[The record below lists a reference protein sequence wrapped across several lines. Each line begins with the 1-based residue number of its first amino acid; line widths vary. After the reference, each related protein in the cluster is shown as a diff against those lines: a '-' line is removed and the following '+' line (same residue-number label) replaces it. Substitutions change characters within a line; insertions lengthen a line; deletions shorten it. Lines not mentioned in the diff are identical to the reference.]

1 VTLPGDNG
9 VKSVSANEAANF
21 SPGFRLLLHSALRY
35 ALTRRW
41 QTVLNILG
49 IMVGVMMV
57 VAVDLANNSAR
68 QAFDS
73 SLELLNGQITHQIY
87 AGSSGIPDN
96 VFRRLKTELGLQRAA
111 PSLSGQVRINNR
123 QLTLLGID
131 VISEGAMQRSRPGL
145 PDQAFSVTGNFIA
158 AIGSTDSVVMETNLA
173 QSLGLAVGD
182 VFNISTFRNTQGSSR
197 QANLAAVFTSPNA
210 EFTGELI
217 LADIAAAQYFLQ
229 RPGSLDAIDLVLDE
243 ENISQLQSWLPPGLI
258 LVEANSR
265 NDNLRQM
272 SEAFHINLLAM
283 SLLSL
288 LVAGL
293 LIYNTVT
300 LSVIQRQQTLGIF
313 RAIGVSRRQIF
324 SLVMLENGA
333 IGLLASILGVS
344 AGFVLGSYLV
354 TMVTATVDNLYLNLA
369 VTNFF
374 VDPAVLLK
382 GLVLGMLLSLVSS
395 VLPAIHAA
403 RSIPVTLQ
411 HQAAKDSEWQN
422 KIHLLAL
429 PGIILLVMGWALLL
443 PEYGSL
449 LSGFIALTLM
459 VFGFC
464 LLVPVFLYWMLTVL
478 LLLAGK
484 WAGLPGVMALRNA
497 RSAINR
503 TGLAVAA
510 LCVAVSVT
518 VGVGVMVGSF
528 RGTVILWLD
537 QSLPGDLQVSAVSA
551 DMQTPV
557 FPENMLDELAG
568 VEGLL
573 SMHYSTLEQVES
585 EYGPLRLGANDIPAA
600 ERFYLKEVSSG
611 GLADL
616 DAGRGVF
623 ISEPLSYLQE
633 IQLNDSIRLLTQNG
647 LEDFPVLGIF
657 YDYTSGYGLVQM
669 HDSLYDRHWSQRN
682 VMRLTLDIDNEFDED
697 TVLKSVRDIVDK
709 QSRQFNLVSNRQL
722 RELTLQIFD
731 RTFAITNVL
740 RLLAILVAFV
750 GVVSTLM
757 ALQLEKFR
765 EFAILRATGMTPI
778 QIVSLILKQTTVLG
792 VCAGLLAL
800 PLGLLM
806 SDILIDVIN
815 RRSFGWSMQH
825 FLPESVLMEAFA
837 LAVIAALLAGI
848 YPAWRATRIR
858 PVLALREE

>member
-1 VTLPGDNG
+1 MTLPGDN
-9 VKSVSANEAANF
+9 VMTDMPAKKAASV
-21 SPGFRLLLHSALRY
+21 SPGFRLLLRSALRY
-35 ALTRRW
+35 AVKRRW
-41 QTVLNILG
+41 QTILNILG

-73 SLELLNGQITHQIY
+73 SLEILNGQITHQIY
-87 AGSSGIPDN
+87 AGSSGISDN
-96 VFRRLKTELGLQRAA
+96 IFRRLKTELGLQRAA
-111 PSLSGQVRINNR
+111 PSLSGQVRVNNR
-123 QLTLLGID
+123 ELTLLGID
-131 VISEGAMQRSRPGL
+131 AISEGAMQRSRPGL

-158 AIGSTDSVVMETNLA
+158 AIGSIDSVVMETNLA

-182 VFNISTFRNTQGSSR
+182 VFSISTFRNIQGSSR
-197 QANLAAVFTSPNA
+197 QATLAAVFRSPNA
-210 EFTGELI
+210 ELTGELI
-217 LADIAAAQYFLQ
+217 LADIAAAQYLLQ
-229 RPGSLDAIDLVLDE
+229 RAGNLDAIDLVLDE
-243 ENISQLQSWLPPGLI
+243 ENISQIQSWLPPGLM
-258 LVEANSR
+258 LVEADTR

-313 RAIGVSRRQIF
+313 RALGVSRRQIF
-324 SLVMLENGA
+324 SLVMLENA
-333 IGLLASILGVS
+333 AVGLLASILGVS

-369 VTNFF
+369 VTKFF
-374 VDPAVLLK
+374 VDPALLLK
-382 GLVLGMLLSLVSS
+382 GLVLGILLSLVSG

-422 KIHLLAL
+422 KIHLLAF
-429 PGIILLVMGWALLL
+429 PGIILLVAGWALLL

-449 LSGFIALTLM
+449 LTGFIALTLM

-464 LLVPVFLYWMLTVL
+464 LLVPIFLYWMLTAL
-478 LLLAGK
+478 LILAGT

-528 RGTVILWLD
+528 RGTVILWLE
-537 QSLPGDLQVSAVSA
+537 QSLPGDLQLSAITT
-551 DMQTPV
+551 DIQTQS
-557 FPENMLDELAG
+557 FPENMLEELVG
-568 VEGLL
+568 LEGLL
-573 SMHYSTLEQVES
+573 SMHYSIQEQVES
-585 EYGPLRLGANDIPAA
+585 EFGPLRLGANNIPAV
-600 ERFYLKEVSSG
+600 ERFYLKEVTPD

-616 DAGRGVF
+616 DAGLGVF
-623 ISEPLSYLQE
+623 ISEPLSYLQK
-633 IQLNDSIRLLTQNG
+633 IKLNDSISLLTQNG
-647 LEDFPVLGIF
+647 LVDFPVLGII
-657 YDYTSGYGLVQM
+657 YDYTSGFGLVQM
-669 HDSLYDRHWSQRN
+669 HDSLYDRHWSRRN
-682 VMRLTLDIDNEFDED
+682 VVRLTLNIDNEFDED
-697 TVLKSVRDIVDK
+697 TVQKSVRDIVDK
-709 QSRQFNLVSNRQL
+709 QGQQFNLVSNRQL

-740 RLLAILVAFV
+740 RLLAILVAFI
-750 GVVSTLM
+750 GVASTLM

-765 EFAILRATGMTPI
+765 EFAILRASGMTPV

-800 PLGLLM
+800 PLGYLM

-825 FLPESVLMEAFA
+825 FLPESVLIEAFA
-837 LAVIAALLAGI
+837 LAVVAALLAGI
-848 YPAWRATRIR
+848 YPAWRATRIK